1 MARFTLQYRGAM
13 GIDIPT
19 QSDIVGLTQHR
30 HEASVTIYLSAAE
43 LGARAVVHDPDAA
56 KLALR
61 SAFSDAL
68 AELGGTRQDRQ
79 ALTDAVQEL
88 VEDRDF
94 WGTGARSLAIFV
106 SPEGLRAFRLM
117 NELAGATSTG
127 DRFDVG
133 PMIRAITFAHVG
145 YVLALTEGEVRLLH
159 LDATASRTPVA
170 LTELP
175 EDAADALTR
184 EPATGRFNRHR
195 ADGALAQKP
204 EQKRYAV
211 IVEGAVR
218 AAIGSS
224 DEPLIL
230 AATSEFEH
238 AYRDANTY
246 GRLLDQAIGANPTS
260 LSDEDLEQRAR
271 AILDEHYAARITD
284 WVETFGNRRAHG
296 KGSTQLAEVARAAT
310 EGRVSELLF
319 DIDAAQEGTIDETGE
334 MTLAEE
340 AGPRTYRVVDEIAT
354 RVLRTGGR
362 VRAVRTDDMPDGA
375 PVAALHRS

>member
-1 MARFTLQYRGAM
+1 M
-13 GIDIPT
+13 
-19 QSDIVGLTQHR
+19 
-30 HEASVTIYLSAAE
+30 
-43 LGARAVVHDPDAA
+43 
-56 KLALR
+56 
-61 SAFSDAL
+61 
-68 AELGGTRQDRQ
+68 
-79 ALTDAVQEL
+79 
-88 VEDRDF
+88 
-94 WGTGARSLAIFV
+94 
-106 SPEGLRAFRLM
+106 
-117 NELAGATSTG
+117 
-127 DRFDVG
+127 
-133 PMIRAITFAHVG
+133 
-145 YVLALTEGEVRLLH
+145 
-159 LDATASRTPVA
+159 
-170 LTELP
+170 
-175 EDAADALTR
+175 
-184 EPATGRFNRHR
+184 
-195 ADGALAQKP
+195 
-204 EQKRYAV
+204 

-260 LSDEDLEQRAR
+260 LNDEDLEQRAR

-319 DIDAAQEGTIDETGE
+319 DIDAAQEGTIDE
-334 MTLAEE
+334 
-340 AGPRTYRVVDEIAT
+340 IAT